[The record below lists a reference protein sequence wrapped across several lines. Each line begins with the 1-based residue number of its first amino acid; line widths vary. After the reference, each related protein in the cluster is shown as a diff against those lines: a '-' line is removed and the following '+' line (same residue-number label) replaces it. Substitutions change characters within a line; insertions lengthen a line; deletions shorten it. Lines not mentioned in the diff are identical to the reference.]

1 MDRADV
7 EGLLRQLAP
16 QVLGALMRR
25 YGGLDACEDA
35 VQEALLDAS
44 VQWGSGVP
52 ENPRGWLITVAA
64 RRLTD
69 ILRSDVA
76 RRKRESSVF
85 LATPPALLVDPPTV
99 PAADDSLALL
109 FMCCHPALSPSSAVA
124 LTLRAVGGLGTGE
137 IAKAFGVSEA
147 TIGQRISRAKA
158 SVRAAG
164 ARFTLP
170 QTAELAG
177 RLRVVMQVLYLV
189 FNEGYVAS
197 AGTSLVRVDLAAEG
211 IRLARLLHRLVPGDA
226 EAAGLLALMLLT
238 EARRPARVSASG
250 ELIPLLDQDRSLWDR
265 SLVAEGSPLI
275 AAALASSRALGPY
288 QVQAAIAAVHDE
300 AASVDS
306 TDWEEVLSLYSL
318 LDKVAPSPAATLGR
332 AVAVARVHGAVAG
345 LSVVASV
352 AADPS
357 MERSHRLYAVRA
369 QLREMAGEAA
379 EAAADYRVAARYAT
393 NLAEKR
399 YLERRLSSLTGAG
412 DER

>member
-1 MDRADV
+1 VDNADV
-7 EGLLRQLAP
+7 EGLLRELAP

-44 VQWGSGVP
+44 AQWRAGTGVP
-52 ENPRGWLITVAA
+52 ENPRGWLITVAV

-76 RRKRESSVF
+76 RRKRESAVF
-85 LATPPALLVDPPTV
+85 LVTPPSLLVDPPTI

-170 QTAELAG
+170 SEADVAE
-177 RLRVVMQVLYLV
+177 RLRIVLQVLYLV

-197 AGTSLVRVDLAAEG
+197 AGASLVRVDLAAEG
-211 IRLARLLHRLVPGDA
+211 IRLARLLRRLVPADA
-226 EAAGLLALMLLT
+226 EVAGLLALMLLT
-238 EARRPARVSASG
+238 EARRPARVSAAG

-265 SLVAEGSPLI
+265 SLVAEGSALI

-306 TDWEEVLSLYSL
+306 TDWDEVLALYSL
-318 LDKVAPSPAATLGR
+318 LDKVAPSPAASLGR
-332 AVAVARVHGAVAG
+332 AVAVARVHGLAAG

-369 QLREMAGEAA
+369 QLREMAGDAA
-379 EAAADYRVAARYAT
+379 EAAADYRVAATYAT

-399 YLERRLSSLTGAG
+399 YLERRLSALNGRG
-412 DER
+412 H